1 MYCPNPKFG
10 IKKNKKC
17 TFLGKHFFF
26 LHHNKELVLSYRKRG
41 SVLQYFEPLRTECQR
56 CMVLGF
62 IQQFS
67 TLVMH

>member
-1 MYCPNPKFG
+1 MHFPRK
-10 IKKNKKC
+10 
-17 TFLGKHFFF
+17 TLFFF
-26 LHHNKELVLSYRKRG
+26 APQQGIGIILQEKGLC
-41 SVLQYFEPLRTECQR
+41 VLQYFEPLRTECQR